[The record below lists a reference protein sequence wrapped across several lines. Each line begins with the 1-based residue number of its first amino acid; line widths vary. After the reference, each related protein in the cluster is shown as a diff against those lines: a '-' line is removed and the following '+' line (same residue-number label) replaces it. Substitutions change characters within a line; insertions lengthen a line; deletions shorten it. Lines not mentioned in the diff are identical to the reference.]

1 MKRKHYSAAFKAK
14 IVVETLRE
22 TKTVMQIAV
31 QNGLHPNLVTKWK
44 QAALAGLPD
53 LFEQQTDEQEKA
65 AAQEEKIAELYQ
77 EIGRLTT
84 QVNWLKKKSG
94 LDVESL

>member
-22 TKTVMQIAV
+22 TKTVAQIAAEH
-31 QNGLHPNLVTKWK
+31 GLHPNLVTKWK

-53 LFEQQTDEQEKA
+53 VFERQTVAQEKA
-65 AAQEEKIAELYQ
+65 AVQEEKIAELYQ
-77 EIGRLTT
+77 GIGRLTT

-94 LDVESL
+94 LEPDAW